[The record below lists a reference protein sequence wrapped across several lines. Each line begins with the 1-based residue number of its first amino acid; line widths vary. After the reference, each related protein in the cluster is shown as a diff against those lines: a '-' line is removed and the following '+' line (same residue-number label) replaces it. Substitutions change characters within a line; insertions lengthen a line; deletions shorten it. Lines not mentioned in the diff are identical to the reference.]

1 VQGWS
6 EVGRG
11 ERLFDSIVV
20 YENYPVDESL
30 KEMGGEGRL
39 RAKVVKVEE
48 QTNYAVTV
56 AGSAGE
62 MVEVRMSYDRG
73 RIAEEDGKRM
83 GQHLME
89 LLKSMA
95 EAGFVAEM
103 EMMSSA
109 EREQVINWSKGSEVS
124 YDQGKGIHQLIEEV
138 AGRRGEATAI
148 VMGDQELTY
157 KELNRR
163 ANQLAHHLRS
173 MGVGPDMLVGICLER
188 SPEMIIGLLGILKA
202 RGAYLPLDPDYPLE
216 RLAFMLAD
224 SETRI
229 VLTQERLAQRLPS
242 SGITAICLDSN
253 WPQIAQEN
261 DAKITMRADL
271 DNLAYVIYT
280 SGSTG
285 KPKGVLITHRG
296 VVNVIEASVRIFQV
310 SEDSHVIQ
318 LASLSFDASV
328 LEIFSALLG
337 GAALHLVS
345 RDILASGSD
354 LGLFLNKQ
362 SITVMATTPS
372 LLDQIPAGGYTALR
386 TISVGG
392 EACGAETAE
401 RWSRGRRLLNVY
413 APTEATI
420 YATMMECAEGLREAP
435 PVGRPIDNVQVYV
448 LDERMRPVPIA
459 VAGELYVGGEGIAR
473 GYLKRAALTS
483 ERFIPDPFSKREGA
497 RLYRT
502 GDVARLRADGN
513 LEFLGRTDYQVKIR
527 AFRIELGEIETA
539 LMQQEGVSEVVVVA
553 REEEAGQK
561 RLVAYVVA
569 GREVTGEELRK
580 GLRERL
586 PNYMVPSAFVFLDSL
601 PLTPNGKL
609 DRRALPAPDR
619 TRPELTQVYVPPRTA
634 DEELLAK
641 IWSDVLGIE
650 QVGINDNF
658 FELGGH
664 SLLAMQV
671 AFQLHDS
678 FGVEIERPI
687 QSLLEAPTI
696 AGLAERI
703 ESARLS
709 SSSPPLPAIE
719 PVESDEPKPASF
731 AQRRLWLFDQLEPG
745 SWFYNMSAALRLKGE
760 LNVAMLRQ
768 SISEITRRHQSLR
781 TTFLKMDGEPFQV
794 INPVAAM
801 ILPVVD
807 LRDLPAPQRG
817 ESISR
822 LRSDS
827 ALRPFDLSKGPLFR
841 TTLLTVSDDEHI
853 LLVNMHHI
861 ISDGW
866 SISILLNEVSL
877 LYRSYLSGQS
887 LPLPELPVQ
896 YADFSA
902 WQHQWMKG
910 EVLQRQLGY
919 WKQVLSG
926 DLPVL
931 KLPLDRPRPAVQT
944 YEGRAERFKI
954 DLELTNRLRSLSQQ
968 SGNTIFAAMLA
979 AFAALLYR
987 YSGQQEIIIG
997 TTTSGRDRA
1006 ETKSLIGFFVN
1017 TLALRIKLSDSY
1029 SFREMLDHVRKA
1041 LLGAYAHQDLPFDKL
1056 IEEIQPGRNLNRGS
1070 LFQVMFIFQN
1080 LPKSSLDLPGLESEV
1095 IDTHENAV
1103 RSDLDFYLSEE
1114 LDGLHCALMYNT
1126 ALFDASTISLMAR
1139 RFQIMV
1145 ESIARDPDA
1154 YIAGLRV
1161 EKEIELPSL
1170 QLVKEDEFEN
1180 IAPMSAE
1187 ELEKLR
1193 G

>member
-1 VQGWS
+1 
-6 EVGRG
+6 
-11 ERLFDSIVV
+11 
-20 YENYPVDESL
+20 
-30 KEMGGEGRL
+30 
-39 RAKVVKVEE
+39 
-48 QTNYAVTV
+48 
-56 AGSAGE
+56 
-62 MVEVRMSYDRG
+62 
-73 RIAEEDGKRM
+73 
-83 GQHLME
+83 
-89 LLKSMA
+89 
-95 EAGFVAEM
+95 
-103 EMMSSA
+103 
-109 EREQVINWSKGSEVS
+109 
-124 YDQGKGIHQLIEEV
+124 
-138 AGRRGEATAI
+138 
-148 VMGDQELTY
+148 
-157 KELNRR
+157 
-163 ANQLAHHLRS
+163 
-173 MGVGPDMLVGICLER
+173 
-188 SPEMIIGLLGILKA
+188 
-202 RGAYLPLDPDYPLE
+202 
-216 RLAFMLAD
+216 
-224 SETRI
+224 
-229 VLTQERLAQRLPS
+229 
-242 SGITAICLDSN
+242 
-253 WPQIAQEN
+253 
-261 DAKITMRADL
+261 
-271 DNLAYVIYT
+271 
-280 SGSTG
+280 
-285 KPKGVLITHRG
+285 
-296 VVNVIEASVRIFQV
+296 
-310 SEDSHVIQ
+310 VIQ